1 MHPYR
6 LGLERAFFPN
16 KEIKIK
22 ENLFLNS
29 LKIEI
34 KFKIYDDNTGSEI
47 IFLVK
52 KE

>member
-22 ENLFLNS
+22 ENLFL
-29 LKIEI
+29 K
-34 KFKIYDDNTGSEI
+34 KKYQHYQT
-47 IFLVK
+47 IF
-52 KE
+52 